1 MENRDFGKESPNID
15 KELKSF
21 SEKRNSRKK
30 AARIAAVIGVF
41 AVLVI
46 FTVICFVFFFKVR
59 TVEVKGAS
67 KYSAD
72 LLAIKS
78 GIVAGENLYSY
89 KESDIESS
97 LMLSYPY
104 ISRVKLKRYW
114 PDRIVLEVSEDEP
127 AYVADIYGETLI
139 FSSSLRILECSDQS
153 PENYSLCL
161 INLPDIDRALVG
173 NKPVFTENAD
183 YISTVLKNIEK
194 SKLSEQITYIN
205 LDNKFGIY
213 FLIGNQYKIKCGNT
227 QDFALKLNMTA
238 KILESGHIPDGV
250 KAEIN
255 VTNPDESTA
264 IIGEQAIIE

>member
-1 MENRDFGKESPNID
+1 MENRDVEKESPSVDNN
-15 KELKSF
+15 LKSF

-30 AARIAAVIGVF
+30 VAKIASVIGVF
-41 AVLVI
+41 AVLII
-46 FTVICFVFFFKVR
+46 FTVVCFVFFFKVR

-78 GIVAGENLYSY
+78 GIVSGENLYSY

-139 FSSSLRILECSDQS
+139 FSSSLRILECSEEPPQ
-153 PENYSLCL
+153 NYELCL
-161 INLPDIDRALVG
+161 LKLPDIDRALVG

-183 YISTVLKNIEK
+183 YITTVLKNIEK
-194 SKLSEQITYIN
+194 SKLSEQISYIN

-213 FLIGNQYKIKCGNT
+213 FLIESQYKIKCGNT
-227 QDFALKLNMTA
+227 QDFALKLNMTE
-238 KILESGHIPDGV
+238 KILESGHIPSGV

-264 IIGEQAIIE
+264 IIGEQAVIE